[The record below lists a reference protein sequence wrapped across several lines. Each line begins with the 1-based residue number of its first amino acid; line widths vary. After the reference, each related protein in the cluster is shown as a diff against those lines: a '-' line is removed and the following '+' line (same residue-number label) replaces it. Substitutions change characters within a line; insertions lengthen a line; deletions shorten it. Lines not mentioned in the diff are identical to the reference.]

1 MEEKREKEREK
12 GQRNQWWLSW
22 NNVFWLQNR
31 ELLFSGSCPTLLRH
45 HGLQP
50 TRLLC
55 PWDLPGKSTGVGCHF
70 LLQGNLPDPEIE
82 LTSPA
87 LSGGFFPT
95 APHLNTVL
103 PVSSVA
109 ICAATLVEWDLEK
122 WPQKEF
128 QLLSLVVEEKMTVAG
143 IYDVNRTCNSSVWK
157 SQKVFFQYVSFVL
170 FKRIRKGCGIDSFQ
184 KSNVVFQLTVP
195 INTCIL
201 VISHVLDFTWKRES
215 KCRSPKARGHQV

>member
-70 LLQGNLPDPEIE
+70 LLQGISLTQGSNSCLLHWQTGYLP
-82 LTSPA
+82 LTHKWSPV
-87 LSGGFFPT
+87 G
-95 APHLNTVL
+95 
-103 PVSSVA
+103 
-109 ICAATLVEWDLEK
+109 
-122 WPQKEF
+122 
-128 QLLSLVVEEKMTVAG
+128 
-143 IYDVNRTCNSSVWK
+143 
-157 SQKVFFQYVSFVL
+157 
-170 FKRIRKGCGIDSFQ
+170 
-184 KSNVVFQLTVP
+184 KSNTHIRTDQTRCVFQTILWIILQWTFS
-195 INTCIL
+195 TCY
-201 VISHVLDFTWKRES
+201 F
-215 KCRSPKARGHQV
+215 